1 MNLRETIKEEN
12 SASLQDRTKAMIFIR
27 HHLHEGLKVE
37 YLTIYKSSSW
47 FVEKSKEKILP
58 LKVYYTP
65 SSLL

>member
-47 FVEKSKEKILP
+47 FVEKI
-58 LKVYYTP
+58 
-65 SSLL
+65 